1 VKGELKMKEDKW
13 RIKHLIFGYFTGAIA
28 SYMLLSS
35 PDISTE
41 SALMLMIF
49 NFLFVS
55 LIFPLN
61 GTLKTKL
68 SMLLIGNVTGLVWN
82 NLFSLFAYTVA
93 YYLGEIF
100 NTLYI
105 ILSPIINLV
114 WIVSFWSISLTALAN
129 SKNTR
134 AGG

>member
-1 VKGELKMKEDKW
+1 MKENEW
-13 RIKHLIFGYFTGAIA
+13 RIDHLFFGFSVGAIA

-35 PDISTE
+35 SFVSSE
-41 SALMLMIF
+41 SVYMLIIF

-61 GTLKTKL
+61 GTLTRKI
-68 SMLLIGNVTGLVWN
+68 SMLLIGNIIGLFWN
-82 NLFSLFAYTVA
+82 YLFSLFAYAVA
-93 YYLGEIF
+93 YYLGEFF

-105 ILSPIINLV
+105 ILSPFVNLI

-129 SKNTR
+129 SKDKKQGLRLDN
-134 AGG
+134 